1 MTQTHQKPHM
11 FSYRIILELFRFS
24 LSKFQK
30 EQKIAAEK
38 LCNINKIGAN
48 MKNIHITDI
57 NTKFRDLSNSVSIQ
71 IMHRNL
77 IKIKRLIEINT
88 AFI

>member
-1 MTQTHQKPHM
+1 
-11 FSYRIILELFRFS
+11 
-24 LSKFQK
+24 
-30 EQKIAAEK
+30 
-38 LCNINKIGAN
+38 

-57 NTKFRDLSNSVSIQ
+57 NTEFWDLSNSVSIQ

>member
-1 MTQTHQKPHM
+1 M
-11 FSYRIILELFRFS
+11 
-24 LSKFQK
+24 
-30 EQKIAAEK
+30 

-57 NTKFRDLSNSVSIQ
+57 NTKFWDLSNSVSIQ